1 LRYAAQDAAARQLAQ
16 WLGARQEVMRVL
28 HPALDGA
35 PGHAHWKKHCTGAAG
50 LFSVM
55 LDERYSQA
63 QVDAFVDALK
73 LFRIGFSWAGPVS
86 LVVPYD
92 LRLMRSDAERKSGH
106 LRGHLVRFSLGF
118 EAVEDLVADLE
129 QGLRQLC

>member
-1 LRYAAQDAAARQLAQ
+1 
-16 WLGARQEVMRVL
+16 VL
-28 HPALDGA
+28 HPAFA
-35 PGHAHWKKHCTGAAG
+35 ESPGHAQWLAHCTAAAG

-63 QVDAFVDALK
+63 QVDAFVDALQ

-92 LRLMRSDAERKSGH
+92 LSLIRTERDRQQPH
-106 LRGHLVRFSLGF
+106 LRGHLVRFSMGF
-118 EAVEDLVADLE
+118 EAVKDLTQDLA
-129 QGLRQLC
+129 QAMSALSQH